1 MSNRFEGKVAFVTGG
16 GSGIGRQTALRFA
29 KDGAAVAV
37 VDMDAEGGARV
48 VGEIEASGGRAV
60 FCQCNVADPSSVE
73 AAVAKTVETFGRLDF
88 GINNAGIG
96 GAAAT
101 AGDYA
106 LDDWKLVI
114 DINLNSV
121 FYFMH
126 FQVPE
131 MRKVGG
137 GVIVNTASILGLVGF
152 NMAPAYVTAKHGVM
166 GLTKA
171 AALDH
176 AAENIRVIALNPGFI
191 ETPLVEKAG
200 IKRGTEMYDFIAAK
214 HPMGRL
220 GHADEIA
227 NGICWLCSDE
237 ASFVTGVPFV
247 IDGGY
252 TAQ

>member
-1 MSNRFEGKVAFVTGG
+1 MASRFEGKVAFVTGG

-48 VGEIEASGGRAV
+48 VGEIEADGGKAI
-60 FCQCNVADPSSVE
+60 FCQCNVAEPASVE
-73 AAVAKTVETFGRLDF
+73 AAVKATAEAFGRLDY

-101 AGDYA
+101 AGDYS
-106 LDDWKLVI
+106 LEDWKTVI
-114 DINLNSV
+114 DINLNGV
-121 FYFMH
+121 FYCMH
-126 FQVPE
+126 YQVPE

-171 AALDH
+171 AAIDH

-200 IKRGTEMYDFIAAK
+200 IKPGTEMYDFIAAK

-227 NGICWLCSDE
+227 NGITWLCSDE
-237 ASFVTGVPFV
+237 ASFVTGAPFL